1 MKYLIQYWLPNQ
13 SRLFSKPQ
21 QAELDGES
29 ALQNALA
36 IARKNDYVVTAVYE
50 VHPNTLGPI
59 TITLPDNI
67 PGMVIEPPVL
77 PEVVIPEDF
86 DI

>member
-21 QAELDGES
+21 QAELDGET

-36 IARKNDYVVTAVYE
+36 IAKKNDYVVTAVYE
-50 VHPNTLGPI
+50 VHSNTLAPI

>member
-1 MKYLIQYWLPNQ
+1 MKYLIQYWLPKQ
-13 SRLFSKPQ
+13 SRLYSEPQ
-21 QAELDGES
+21 QVEVDGEG

-36 IARKNDYVVTAVYE
+36 TAKKNDYAVAAVYE
-50 VHPNTLGPI
+50 VHPNTLTPV
-59 TITLPDNI
+59 TITLPDNA

-77 PEVVIPEDF
+77 PEVIIPEDF

>member
-21 QAELDGES
+21 QAEVDGES

-36 IARKNDYVVTAVYE
+36 TAKKNDYVVTAVYE
-50 VHPNTLGPI
+50 VHPNTLAPI

-77 PEVVIPEDF
+77 PEVVIHEDF